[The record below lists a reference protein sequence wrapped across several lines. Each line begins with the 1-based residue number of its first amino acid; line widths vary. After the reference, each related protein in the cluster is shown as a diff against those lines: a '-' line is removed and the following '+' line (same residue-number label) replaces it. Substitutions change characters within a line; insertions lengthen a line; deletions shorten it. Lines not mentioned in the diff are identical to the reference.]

1 VNRVAGAGC
10 LCFVLACLTCAKQA
24 HADEPKQTG
33 ALVWQEKW
41 PKFRPSE
48 YVITAAAG
56 IASVSAYFL
65 LTPPSKPYWT
75 GRNFLDD
82 DIRDEL
88 RVRSPTARENVRS
101 ASNVVAVA
109 AVVWAVGVDSLL
121 VPALRHKPD
130 IAIQLALMD
139 AESFAL
145 STMVTTTMFST
156 LGRARPSYAD
166 CQRDPNFDR
175 LCRSATTSSFPS
187 GHTNG
192 SFTAAG
198 LSCAHHLHLGL
209 YGDPTADALACVGT
223 ITVASGTG
231 VLRVMGDRHYA
242 TDVWAG
248 GLIGFAFGYGMPTL
262 FHYGKVGSA
271 TEGSL
276 FVSPVGSGFPFGPT
290 ISGTF

>member
-1 VNRVAGAGC
+1 VNRVARAGC
-10 LCFVLACLTCAKQA
+10 LGLVLACLTRATQARADEAKQPG
-24 HADEPKQTG
+24 E
-33 ALVWQEKW
+33 LVWQEKW
-41 PKFRPSE
+41 PKFRTSE
-48 YVITAAAG
+48 YVITAVAG
-56 IASVSAYFL
+56 IASASAYFL
-65 LTPPSKPYWT
+65 LTPPAKPYWT
-75 GRNFLDD
+75 GRNFFDD

-88 RVRSPTARENVRS
+88 RVRSPTARENARS

-156 LGRARPSYAD
+156 LGRARPSYGD

-209 YGDPTADALACVGT
+209 YGNPTADALGCVGM
-223 ITVASGTG
+223 ITVVSGTG

-242 TDVWAG
+242 TDVLTG

-276 FVSPVGSGFPFGPT
+276 YVSPVGTGFPFGPT